1 MFDNTAHLVYKPY
14 QMLVRRTLTDL
25 EFMILLS
32 ILRLDERAYGVL
44 IGREIEQLGK
54 RTVTRAALYVA
65 LDRLEKSGLVV
76 SSLGDPTPE
85 RGGRAKRYLAVT
97 TAGLRAA
104 RDTQRAFV
112 ALWSGIRPLEG
123 TLT

>member
-1 MFDNTAHLVYKPY
+1 MA
-14 QMLVRRTLTDL
+14 VRRSLTEL
-25 EFMILLS
+25 EFMILLA
-32 ILRLDERAYGVL
+32 ILRLNECAYGVM

-65 LDRLEKSGLVV
+65 LDRLEESGLVL
-76 SSLGDPTPE
+76 STLGDSTPE
-85 RGGRAKRYLAVT
+85 RGGRAKRYFTVT
-97 TAGLRAA
+97 AAGLRAA
-104 RDTQRAFV
+104 QDTQRAFV

>member
-1 MFDNTAHLVYKPY
+1 MA
-14 QMLVRRTLTDL
+14 VRRSLTDL
-25 EFMILLS
+25 EFMILLA
-32 ILRLDERAYGVL
+32 ILRLNECAYGVM

-65 LDRLEKSGLVV
+65 LDRLEQAGLVL
-76 SSLGDPTPE
+76 STLGDSTPE
-85 RGGRAKRYLAVT
+85 RGGRAKRYFTVT
-97 TAGLRAA
+97 TTGLRAA
-104 RDTQRAFV
+104 QDTQRAFV